1 MLAIFCALRFWR
13 KTDHFLSDIQIRW
26 AAWSEITL
34 LSGRARTRQVSGVR
48 FAIGDLCVITRDSL
62 LSDFN
67 LIDDASL
74 LVAGRHA
81 RRKAASW
88 IRKLNRVFPGRRVVE
103 RELGP
108 VAIDGHGS
116 GVAIDRDRDLLA
128 RVARVGKGNP
138 GLQFVAAAGG
148 LAACLE
154 GKQVF
159 TWNAAAPVAYVEF
172 RA

>member
-1 MLAIFCALRFWR
+1 MLAIFCALRFLR
-13 KTDHFLSDIQIRW
+13 KTDQFLSNIQIRW
-26 AAWSEITL
+26 AALSEIAL
-34 LSGRARTRQVSGVR
+34 LSGRARTRQVSGLR

-62 LSDFN
+62 LSHFN

-74 LVAGRHA
+74 LVARRRA
-81 RRKAASW
+81 RWEAASW
-88 IRKLNRVFPGRRVVE
+88 ISKLNRVFAGRRVVD

-116 GVAIDRDRDLLA
+116 GVSVDRDGDLLA

-138 GLQFVAAAGG
+138 GLQFVPAAGG